1 MKDLGKLAFFGGIAI
16 AAIIGLF
23 FAGNDLLPWV
33 AAGLGLVVGFFNV
46 KAPEVRSFLLA
57 GTALTVAL
65 ISIQA
70 QPYNP
75 AWLTSVV
82 LYEKVFITHA
92 LLVVGLLSF
101 FHSAKD

>member
-1 MKDLGKLAFFGGIAI
+1 MNALGRWVLATGLAL
-16 AAIIGLF
+16 ALVVGLF
-23 FAGNDLLPWV
+23 IEGNIAPWFV
-33 AAGLGLVVGFFNV
+33 AGLGLLVGFLNV
-46 KAPEVRSFLLA
+46 KPSKVQSLLLS

-75 AWLTSVV
+75 DWLTSVA

-92 LLVVGLLSF
+92 LLVIGLLAF
-101 FHSAKD
+101 IQTAKD

>member
-1 MKDLGKLAFFGGIAI
+1 MNAPGKWVFVAGLVLALVV
-16 AAIIGLF
+16 GLF
-23 FAGNDLLPWV
+23 IQGKIAPWFV
-33 AAGLGLVVGFFNV
+33 AGLGLLVGFLNV
-46 KAPEVRSFLLA
+46 ELAEVRSFLMA

-75 AWLTSVV
+75 DWLTSVV

-92 LLVVGLLSF
+92 LLVIGLVGF
-101 FHSAKD
+101 VQTARN

>member
-1 MKDLGKLAFFGGIAI
+1 MNELGKWAFATGLALALVVGLLIQGNIA
-16 AAIIGLF
+16 
-23 FAGNDLLPWV
+23 PWFV
-33 AAGLGLVVGFFNV
+33 AGLGLLVGFLNV
-46 KAPEVRSFLLA
+46 EPTEVRTFLVA

-75 AWLTSVV
+75 DWLTNVV

-92 LLVVGLLSF
+92 LLVIGLLAF
-101 FHSAKD
+101 IRTAKS

>member
-1 MKDLGKLAFFGGIAI
+1 MNTLGKWA
-16 AAIIGLF
+16 F
-23 FAGNDLLPWV
+23 FAGLALAVVVAFIRGDIAPWFV
-33 AAGLGLVVGFFNV
+33 AGLGLLVGFLNV
-46 KAPEVRSFLLA
+46 QPAEVRSFLMA

-75 AWLTSVV
+75 EWLTNVV

-92 LLVVGLLSF
+92 LLVIGLLAF
-101 FHSAKD
+101 FQTARD

>member
-1 MKDLGKLAFFGGIAI
+1 MNAIGKWAFVAGLALALVV
-16 AAIIGLF
+16 GLF
-23 FAGNDLLPWV
+23 IGGNIAPWFV
-33 AAGLGLVVGFFNV
+33 AGLGLAVGFLNIE
-46 KAPEVRSFLLA
+46 ASEVRSFLMA

-75 AWLTSVV
+75 DWLTAVV

-92 LLVVGLLSF
+92 LLVIGLMAFVQTARS
-101 FHSAKD
+101 